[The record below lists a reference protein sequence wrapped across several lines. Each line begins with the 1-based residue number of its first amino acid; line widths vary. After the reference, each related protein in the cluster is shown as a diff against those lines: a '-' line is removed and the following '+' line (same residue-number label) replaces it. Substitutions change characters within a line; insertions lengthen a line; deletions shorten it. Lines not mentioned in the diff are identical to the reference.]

1 MINLSKQVKIGIVT
15 IMSGCILFFGIE
27 YLKGVNI
34 FKAENYYYVKYK
46 SVAGL
51 TVSSPV
57 TLEGF
62 KVGIVR
68 SMEYDY
74 DNPGNI
80 IVELNLDKRLKLP
93 IGSEAIAATDM
104 LGTASIQIHLAADK
118 GSYYKIGQELLGT
131 NDLGLM
137 GKVNDNLLPK
147 VEALL
152 PKIDSILSGLNTVV
166 NHSGLHQSLANV
178 EDITGELKKTTGSL
192 NRLMATEVPVI
203 VDNLKTISTNFTD
216 VSDNLKEVD
225 FKAVISSAQA
235 TIENIELITEK
246 MNSKDNSLGLLL
258 NGTGLYDNVNNVLSS
273 TDSLVVDLKA
283 NPKRYVHFSLFG
295 RKN

>member
-15 IMSGCILFFGIE
+15 ILSGCILFFGIE

-51 TVSSPV
+51 AVSSPV

-68 SMEYDY
+68 TMEYDY
-74 DNPGNI
+74 ANPGNI
-80 IVELNLDKRLKLP
+80 IVELSLDKRLKLP
-93 IGSEAIAATDM
+93 VGTEAIAATDM
-104 LGTASIQIHLAADK
+104 LGTASIQIHLAPNK
-118 GSYYKIGQELLGT
+118 GSYYEVGQELLGT

-137 GKVNDNLLPK
+137 GKVTDNLLPK
-147 VEALL
+147 VEQLL
-152 PKIDSILSGLNTVV
+152 PKIDSILSGINTIV
-166 NHSGLHQSLANV
+166 NHSGLHESLVNV
-178 EDITGELKKTTGSL
+178 EDITGELKRTTVSL
-192 NRLMATEVPVI
+192 NRLMANDVPVI

-216 VSDNLKEVD
+216 VSNNLKEAD
-225 FKAVISSAQA
+225 FNAVINSAHA
-235 TIENIELITEK
+235 TLENIELITAK
-246 MNSKDNSLGLLL
+246 MNSDENTLGLLL
-258 NGTGLYDNVNNVLSS
+258 NSKGLYNNLNNLFSS

>member
-1 MINLSKQVKIGIVT
+1 MINLSKEVKIGIVT
-15 IMSGCILFFGIE
+15 VLSGCILFFGIE

-62 KVGIVR
+62 KIGLVR

-74 DNPGNI
+74 ANPGNI
-80 IVELNLDKRLKLP
+80 IVELSLDKRLKLP
-93 IGSEAIAATDM
+93 VGSEAIAATDM
-104 LGTASIQIHLAADK
+104 LGTASIQLHLAADK
-118 GSYYKIGQELLGT
+118 GSYYEIGQELLGT

-137 GKVNDNLLPK
+137 GTVTDNVLPK

-152 PKIDSILSGLNTVV
+152 PKIDSILSGINTIV
-166 NHSGLHQSLANV
+166 NHSGLQQSLANV
-178 EDITGELKKTTGSL
+178 EDITGELNKTTVSL
-192 NRLMATEVPVI
+192 NRLMANDVPVI
-203 VDNLKTISTNFTD
+203 VDNLKTISTDFTV
-216 VSDNLKEVD
+216 VSNNLKAAD
-225 FKAVISSAQA
+225 FNSVISSAQA
-235 TIENIELITEK
+235 TLDNIEHITAK
-246 MNSKDNSLGLLL
+246 MNSKDNTLGLLL
-258 NGTGLYDNVNNVLSS
+258 NGTGLYNNLNNLFSS

-295 RKN
+295 RRN

>member
-34 FKAENYYYVKYK
+34 FKAENYYYVKYQ

-51 TVSSPV
+51 AVSAPV

-62 KVGIVR
+62 KIGIVR

-80 IVELNLDKRLKLP
+80 IVELDVDKRLKLP
-93 IGSEAIAATDM
+93 VGTKAIAATDM
-104 LGTASIQIHLAADK
+104 FGTASIQLHLAANT
-118 GSYYKIGQELLGT
+118 GSFYESGQQILGT

-137 GKVNDNLLPK
+137 GKVSEDLLPK
-147 VEALL
+147 VEALF
-152 PKIDSILSGLNTVV
+152 PKIDSILTGLNTVV
-166 NHSGLHQSLANV
+166 NNSGLQQSLENV
-178 EDITGELKKTTGSL
+178 EVITGELKRTTGSL
-192 NRLMATEVPVI
+192 NRLMANDVPVI

-235 TIENIELITEK
+235 TIENIQLITEK

-258 NGTGLYDNVNNVLSS
+258 NGTGLYENVNHVLSS